1 MPNIASNALFNRIAT
16 NSSARIGLVI
26 LALFSLVGCLSDVE
40 SFSFDGVKREFIVH
54 PPSGYDGTMSVPMVI
69 ALHPLAST
77 GRQMKDVTQ
86 LDDVADR
93 EGFIAVFP
101 EGTDKR
107 WYLSGF
113 LPSAP
118 DDAGFIS
125 ALIDYMLEMYN
136 VDPSRVYVTGA
147 SNGALMAYEVACK
160 FDDKVAAIAPV
171 MGATMTEVTATA
183 CDASL
188 PVSILAIHGTADTVL
203 PWDGG
208 LVQVG
213 DLPAAEVFAVETAM
227 AFWRDNNGCTSEA
240 VVTELPD
247 IDTSDGTTVSR
258 TEYLD
263 CTGNAAVVLYTIEG
277 GGHSWPSGDPR
288 ADFKQIDAISRGDNR
303 GNTSQDI
310 VASDVIWEFF
320 SQHVRE

>member
-1 MPNIASNALFNRIAT
+1 MPIKPIQSILTRIAP
-16 NSSARIGLVI
+16 
-26 LALFSLVGCLSDVE
+26 LALALLAGCSGDVE
-40 SFSFDGVKREFIVH
+40 SFSFGGEERTFIVH
-54 PPSGYDGTMSVPMVI
+54 PPSGYDGSVSIPMVI

-77 GRQMKDVTQ
+77 GRQMKDVTR

-107 WYLSGF
+107 WNLSGI
-113 LPSAP
+113 LPDTP

-125 ALIDYMLEMYN
+125 ALIDYMLDRYA
-136 VDPSRVYVTGA
+136 VDPSRVYLTGA

-160 FDDKVAAIAPV
+160 SDDQIAAIAPV
-171 MGATMTEVTATA
+171 MGATMVEVTAMR

-188 PVSILAIHGTADTVL
+188 PMPLLAIHGTADDTL

-208 LVQVG
+208 VVQIG
-213 DLPAAEVFAVETAM
+213 DLPPISMLSVDSAM
-227 AFWRDNNGCTSEA
+227 AFWRENNGCTSEA
-240 VVTELPD
+240 IVTELPD
-247 IDTSDGTTVSR
+247 VDPNDGTTVRR

-263 CTGNAAVVLYTIEG
+263 CTGIAPVVLYTIEG
-277 GGHSWPSGDPR
+277 GGHTWPSGDPR
-288 ADFKQIDAISRGDNR
+288 FDFKQFEVEPRADKG

-310 VASDVIWEFF
+310 AASDIIWAFF
-320 SQHVRE
+320 SQHARE